1 MSMNFNDEETKS
13 LLPRPNFQ
21 DSTAIGVQAHPNYT
35 EEIIDDHTLTY
46 RNRSSKDNE
55 KTDKRRYSLGSIDNE
70 MNKEINQGAPTPKMQ
85 VLGVILVILA
95 GMSFTGSN
103 VIQKFVIPEVT
114 FWQLLATRAT
124 IQTLVLGFSCAVLHF
139 KYRPGK
145 IPACYFIIRSILRFS
160 MIAVHTHNRNFLF
173 RQCKI
178 RYLSWSCRCSYS
190 NSNARP
196 TRRYTFSCNVYCYPD
211 SSSWKCIGHYVLYT
225 SVYLPHGPVY
235 AW

>member
-1 MSMNFNDEETKS
+1 MSMNSNHEETTS

-21 DSTAIGVQAHPNYT
+21 DSTTIGVQAHPNYT

-46 RNRSSKDNE
+46 PNRSSKDNE

-85 VLGVILVILA
+85 ILGVILVILA

-145 IPACYFIIRSILRFS
+145 IPACYFIIRSILGNIVS
-160 MIAVHTHNRNFLF
+160 A
-173 RQCKI
+173 
-178 RYLSWSCRCSYS
+178 
-190 NSNARP
+190 
-196 TRRYTFSCNVYCYPD
+196 
-211 SSSWKCIGHYVLYT
+211 
-225 SVYLPHGPVY
+225 
-235 AW
+235 

>member
-1 MSMNFNDEETKS
+1 MSMNFNHEETKS
-13 LLPRPNFQ
+13 LLPRSNFQ

-46 RNRSSKDNE
+46 RNRSSKYNE

-70 MNKEINQGAPTPKMQ
+70 MNKEINQGAPTPEMQ

-145 IPACYFIIRSILRFS
+145 IHACHFIIRS
-160 MIAVHTHNRNFLF
+160 MIGVHTFHFRYLDISNFLF
-173 RQCKI
+173 R
-178 RYLSWSCRCSYS
+178 
-190 NSNARP
+190 
-196 TRRYTFSCNVYCYPD
+196 
-211 SSSWKCIGHYVLYT
+211 
-225 SVYLPHGPVY
+225 
-235 AW
+235 

>member
-1 MSMNFNDEETKS
+1 MNFNHEETTS

-21 DSTAIGVQAHPNYT
+21 DSTTIGVQVHPNYT

-46 RNRSSKDNE
+46 PNSSSKDNE
-55 KTDKRRYSLGSIDNE
+55 KVDKRRYSLGSIDNE

-85 VLGVILVILA
+85 ILGVILVILA

-139 KYRPGK
+139 KYRYNNNK
-145 IPACYFIIRSILRFS
+145 IKLEVGSKITLNRILLVNEKNNIS
-160 MIAVHTHNRNFLF
+160 
-173 RQCKI
+173 
-178 RYLSWSCRCSYS
+178 
-190 NSNARP
+190 
-196 TRRYTFSCNVYCYPD
+196 
-211 SSSWKCIGHYVLYT
+211 T
-225 SVYLPHGPVY
+225 S
-235 AW
+235 